1 MTKNEYIASIMLEA
15 AELLK
20 EDVSYNNEYELDS
33 ILTEAAEYDDDNIYY
48 LNEAVNELK
57 EIDSSIDKLKNTKN
71 VDDKKMSAKIK
82 NIINNTLKWYY
93 KIEPNKKFKAL
104 HTVLRILN
112 KLINLILYLTYI
124 FPAHYIIGNIETVGY
139 DFKDIATGKFK
150 KKIGFSRATHQ
161 AGGAALYM
169 ILTSALIA
177 LSKSIK
183 QYSNIKFNISDYD
196 NNVKEIQSQI
206 NIIDKQIEKGDSKQ
220 INHLNKL
227 KNEYNNMLRDLRNM
241 KEKYDKKNK

>member
-33 ILTEAAEYDDDNIYY
+33 ILTEAAECDYDNMYY
-48 LNEAVNELK
+48 LNEAVDELK
-57 EIDSSIDKLKNTKN
+57 EIDSIKKEIKNSKDIDE
-71 VDDKKMSAKIK
+71 KKISTKIK
-82 NIINNTLKWYY
+82 NVINNTLKWYY

-112 KLINLILYLTYI
+112 KLINLILYLTNIIPAYYI
-124 FPAHYIIGNIETVGY
+124 GGNIGAVAD
-139 DFKDIATGKFK
+139 DFKAIATGKFK
-150 KKIGFSRATHQ
+150 KRGGFSRAAHQ

-220 INHLNKL
+220 TNHLYKL
-227 KNEYNNMLRDLRNM
+227 KNEYSNMLEDLRNM

>member
-20 EDVSYNNEYELDS
+20 SDDTNNDNMEYDLNNL
-33 ILTEAAEYDDDNIYY
+33 LTEAAEYDGSMYY
-48 LNEAVNELK
+48 LNEAVDELK
-57 EIDSSIDKLKNTKN
+57 EINSIKKEIKNSKDI
-71 VDDKKMSAKIK
+71 DDKKMSAKIK

-93 KIEPNKKFKAL
+93 KIEPNKKLKAL

-112 KLINLILYLTYI
+112 KLINLTLGFLSGSLGVMSGQRALSVI
-124 FPAHYIIGNIETVGY
+124 HS
-139 DFKDIATGKFK
+139 ATGLRLNLGYNIRNF
-150 KKIGFSRATHQ
+150 INFT
-161 AGGAALYM
+161 L
-169 ILTSALIA
+169 ITLIPTALIV
-177 LSKSIK
+177 LRKSIK

-206 NIIDKQIEKGDSKQ
+206 DIIDKQIEKGDSKQ
-220 INHLNKL
+220 TNHLYKL
-227 KNEYNNMLRDLRNM
+227 RNEYSNMLEDLRNM

>member
-20 EDVSYNNEYELDS
+20 EDTNNDNMEYDLNNL
-33 ILTEAAEYDDDNIYY
+33 LTEAAEYDGSMYY
-48 LNEAVNELK
+48 LNEAVDELK
-57 EIDSSIDKLKNTKN
+57 EINSIKKEIKNSKDI
-71 VDDKKMSAKIK
+71 DDKKISTKIK
-82 NIINNTLKWYY
+82 NVINNTLKWYY

-112 KLINLILYLTYI
+112 KLINLILYLTNI
-124 FPAHYIIGNIETVGY
+124 IPAYYVGANTY
-139 DFKDIATGKFK
+139 AIRKDFKNIVTGKFK
-150 KKIGFSRATHQ
+150 KRGGFSRGSRQ

-169 ILTSALIA
+169 ILTSTLIV

-206 NIIDKQIEKGDSKQ
+206 DIIDKHIKKSDNNKQ

-227 KNEYNNMLRDLRNM
+227 RNEYSNMLEDLRNM
-241 KEKYDKKNK
+241 KEKYDKKK

>member
-20 EDVSYNNEYELDS
+20 EDNEYNDDEYKIDD
-33 ILTEAAEYDDDNIYY
+33 ILTEAAEYDYDNMYY
-48 LNEAVNELK
+48 LNEAVDELK
-57 EIDSSIDKLKNTKN
+57 EIDSIKKEIKNSKDVDEKKLST
-71 VDDKKMSAKIK
+71 KIK

-104 HTVLRILN
+104 HTVLRILS
-112 KLINLILYLTYI
+112 KLINLILGFTFVAFGALTI
-124 FPAHYIIGNIETVGY
+124 PHFRGTVHEI
-139 DFKDIATGKFK
+139 KDKYKYG
-150 KKIGFSRATHQ
+150 
-161 AGGAALYM
+161 
-169 ILTSALIA
+169 TSYSTRNFTKGVLLSLIPVALIA
-177 LSKSIK
+177 LRKSIK

-206 NIIDKQIEKGDSKQ
+206 DIIDKHIKKSDNNKQ

-227 KNEYNNMLRDLRNM
+227 RNEYSNMLEDLRNM